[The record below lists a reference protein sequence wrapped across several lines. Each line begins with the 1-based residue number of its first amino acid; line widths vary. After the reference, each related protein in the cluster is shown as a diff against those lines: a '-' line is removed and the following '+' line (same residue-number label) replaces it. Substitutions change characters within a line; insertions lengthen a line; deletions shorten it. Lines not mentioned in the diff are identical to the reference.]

1 MAYTR
6 FNIQEHLINLRLARE
21 EAFDEGDW
29 DRVNYIGLCIEDTE
43 KQLISLERTIDYG
56 SRNILAFLKQ
66 PLS

>member
-1 MAYTR
+1 MAHTR
-6 FNIQEHLINLRLARE
+6 FNVQEHLINLRLARE

-29 DRVNYIGLCIEDTE
+29 DGVNYIGLCIEDTE
-43 KQLISLERTIDYG
+43 KQLASLERIIDHG